1 MTTTEVFEDEGNNN
15 NNNDN
20 GRKTRII
27 GTDKVVEEDEGEF
40 RNREKD
46 EEEEEEGE
54 RSFIG
59 TFLRRRSAATLL
71 EASAGAS
78 AVLGFDTT
86 GMKELRAEKTAARGR
101 WFL

>member
-1 MTTTEVFEDEGNNN
+1 MVEEE
-15 NNNDN
+15 
-20 GRKTRII
+20 
-27 GTDKVVEEDEGEF
+27 EEDEGEF

>member
-1 MTTTEVFEDEGNNN
+1 
-15 NNNDN
+15 
-20 GRKTRII
+20 
-27 GTDKVVEEDEGEF
+27 VVEEEDEGEF

-59 TFLRRRSAATLL
+59 TFLRRRRSAATLL
-71 EASAGAS
+71 EAS

>member
-1 MTTTEVFEDEGNNN
+1 M
-15 NNNDN
+15 
-20 GRKTRII
+20 
-27 GTDKVVEEDEGEF
+27 VEEEEDKGEF

-59 TFLRRRSAATLL
+59 TFLRRRSVL

>member
-1 MTTTEVFEDEGNNN
+1 MVE
-15 NNNDN
+15 
-20 GRKTRII
+20 
-27 GTDKVVEEDEGEF
+27 EEDEGEF

-101 WFL
+101 

>member
-1 MTTTEVFEDEGNNN
+1 
-15 NNNDN
+15 
-20 GRKTRII
+20 
-27 GTDKVVEEDEGEF
+27 VVVEEEDEGEF

-59 TFLRRRSAATLL
+59 TFLRRRRSAATLL

>member
-1 MTTTEVFEDEGNNN
+1 MEVFEDEGNNN

-27 GTDKVVEEDEGEF
+27 GTDAVVEEEDEGEF

-46 EEEEEEGE
+46 EKEEEEGE

>member
-1 MTTTEVFEDEGNNN
+1 M
-15 NNNDN
+15 
-20 GRKTRII
+20 
-27 GTDKVVEEDEGEF
+27 VVEEDEGEF

-46 EEEEEEGE
+46 EEEEEEEGE

-71 EASAGAS
+71 EASAGAA

>member
-1 MTTTEVFEDEGNNN
+1 LVPTRWWRRRTRENSETERRTRRR
-15 NNNDN
+15 
-20 GRKTRII
+20 RKR
-27 GTDKVVEEDEGEF
+27 
-40 RNREKD
+40 
-46 EEEEEEGE
+46 GE

-86 GMKELRAEKTAARGR
+86 GMKEIRAEKTAARGR